1 MKKTNQ
7 PKGPIG
13 RRRYD
18 EEFRKSAVQLVA
30 GGRSVPEVARSLGIS
45 ENILYRWRSAA
56 QAEPSAT
63 AEVAAL
69 RRQVKQLEQER
80 DILKKALSIFSRA
93 T

>member
-7 PKGPIG
+7 PKGSSG

-18 EEFRKSAVQLVA
+18 EEFRKSAVQLVS

-45 ENILYRWRSAA
+45 ENILYRWRSASH
-56 QAEPSAT
+56 AEPSAT